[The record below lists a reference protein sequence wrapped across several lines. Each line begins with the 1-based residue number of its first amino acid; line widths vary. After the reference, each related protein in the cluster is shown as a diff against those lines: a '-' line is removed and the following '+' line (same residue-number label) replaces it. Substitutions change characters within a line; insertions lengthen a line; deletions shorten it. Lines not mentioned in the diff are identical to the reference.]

1 MVSVEQFIPLVLAQA
16 EATSSGAGMWETVGI
31 GIGVLGG
38 VIGAGLIVIGAARG
52 IGMLA
57 ASATEAIAR
66 QPEAGGRIFTTMII
80 AAALIEGVTLFGL
93 IICLLAVLGLRL

>member
-1 MVSVEQFIPLVLAQA
+1 MSSAATADPARLLDQSLAIERLPQLSLA
-16 EATSSGAGMWETVGI
+16 
-31 GIGVLGG
+31 LDK
-38 VIGAGLIVIGAARG
+38 
-52 IGMLA
+52 LA